1 MINCLKVTHARRA
14 AIRTG
19 LAETGLT
26 QYAWPVPDGDE
37 PRASRPGEAPIV

>member
-1 MINCLKVTHARRA
+1 MINCFKVTHACFA
-14 AIRTG
+14 VIRTG
-19 LAETGLT
+19 LAETGPT